1 MANNNVVDL
10 QKAVIYARYSSHSQT
25 EQSIDG
31 QLRVNYEYA
40 EREGLI
46 VVGEYIDRAIS
57 GTSAD
62 ARPDFQ
68 RMIQDAKKHQFE
80 YIIVYK
86 LDRFARNRYDSAIY
100 KHKLREAGVKLL
112 SATENISDNPEGI
125 ILEAVLE
132 ASAEYY
138 SRELSQ
144 KVKRGLRESA
154 LKGTF
159 TGGTPPLGYKVVDKK
174 VVIDEEKALAIK
186 FAFEQYAKGVPKK
199 QIVDTLNSKGVRNS
213 KGKELSINSF
223 NHCLKNRK
231 YIGKVSYG
239 GVEYDSTYPQ
249 LIDTDTFDKVQA
261 ELAKK
266 AQSPASGKAKIRY
279 LLQGKAFC
287 GHCGVR
293 MLGDSGT
300 SMTGVTHSYYTCGS
314 RKRASKSC
322 DKKSEKKDF
331 LEWYVVEQTVEYV
344 LTPERLDFIAT
355 RVVEEYDKEFNSDRI
370 KQLEKQIAK
379 LERDADKT
387 FNLIMQSESQSII
400 KRYEKQ
406 IELLDLQK
414 ADLDIDLSKLRIAN
428 GIRYTKQDIILWL
441 KQFCKGDLMDENFRQ
456 RIIDVFI
463 NSIYVYDDKIVIYYN
478 INDGKQISYIDNCKT
493 LDDASSTG
501 ESNKVRIL
509 TPTLR
514 HCRKKSTA
522 VKRLTS
528 FNLSSIIKTKYPFAR
543 KAIYD
548 ELHYRGLVR
557 I

>member
-1 MANNNVVDL
+1 MAKNNVIDL
-10 QKAVIYARYSSHSQT
+10 PKAVIYARYSSHSQT

-31 QLRVNYEYA
+31 QLRVSYEYA
-40 EREGLI
+40 KREGYA

-62 ARPDFQ
+62 GRPEFQ
-68 RMIQDAKKHQFE
+68 RMINDAKKQGFE
-80 YIIVYK
+80 YVIVYK
-86 LDRFARNRYDSAIY
+86 LDRFARNRYDSAVY
-100 KHKLREAGVKLL
+100 KHKLTACGVRLI

-174 VVIDEEKALAIK
+174 VVIDEEKAPAIK

-199 QIVDTLNSKGVRNS
+199 QIVDTLNAKGVRNS

-249 LIDTDTFDKVQA
+249 LIDEETFNRVQA
-261 ELAKK
+261 KLAEK
-266 AQSPASGKAKIRY
+266 AQAPASGKAKQRY

-300 SMTGVTHSYYTCGS
+300 SMTGVTHNYYTCGT
-314 RKRASKSC
+314 RKRASKAC

-355 RVVEEYDKEFNSDRI
+355 RVVEEYDKEFNSGRI
-370 KQLEKQIAK
+370 KQIEKQIAK

-406 IELLDLQK
+406 IELLDMQK
-414 ADLDIDLSKLRIAN
+414 ADLEIDLSKLRIAN
-428 GIRYTKQDIILWL
+428 GIRYTKQDIISWL
-441 KQFCKGDLMDENFRQ
+441 KQFCKGDLMDEEFRQ
-456 RIIDVFI
+456 RIINVFI

-478 INDGKQISYIDNCKT
+478 IKDGKQISYIENCET
-493 LDDASSTG
+493 LEGATPEG
-501 ESNKVRIL
+501 EGRKVRIS
-509 TPTLR
+509 TPSLR
-514 HCRKKSTA
+514 H
-522 VKRLTS
+522 KRQTFRQGEGLS
-528 FNLSSIIKTKYPFAR
+528 FSLP
-543 KAIYD
+543 
-548 ELHYRGLVR
+548 
-557 I
+557 